1 MKCRMHIIRKLAV
14 GIAAALLGAAAAR
27 AEVALEATANRQ
39 RIYIGES
46 FILQVKISGA
56 DQPVEPDVSGIA
68 DAEVRLLDSREYSNF
83 SVTIING
90 RMVREGFSG
99 RVVSYEVTPRRA
111 GAFRAGPV
119 ALNAG
124 GRRLEDPG
132 PEIMVTDITP
142 QAEAQLALEASRESV
157 LVDEQ
162 FEVRLRLRIRA
173 LPGRFAAVDPLFPN
187 NPPRLQAPFL
197 ESKPIPGLR
206 GPDMQDLMRRH
217 LARHD
222 NQPGLLINEYTLAD
236 DPFSFRGLFE
246 AFGQPRRARFV
257 LPRRMVEVDG
267 QPYFEYQ
274 LELQYTPEEEG
285 DYVFGPATFK
295 GSIPVSVDDAG
306 NAQGR
311 DIFAVGRA
319 VTVRV
324 VPPPEA
330 GRPVSF
336 TGALGTNLQVSAALD
351 CLSCNAGDPVRL
363 SLTVAGQIRLDR
375 MLPPKLSQQ
384 TNLLENFAVY
394 DQTVQTFEDSPEQRR
409 FVYTIRP
416 RRAGMLEVPPLE
428 LAYFDTAARAYA
440 VRRTAPVPL
449 EVRPG
454 AEITADQIIGATAAV
469 NGAAPDAPDADLP
482 PAPPWLEADG
492 AASVNLFGRPLLW
505 IIVLAGPV
513 GYMLVLT
520 AQQYAAWRR
529 QRQPVRLRRRVLSS
543 ARRRLRSLDRR
554 GAAAGEAGAVC
565 DLIRAVLAA
574 RFEVKTAALT
584 PKELEEMLARIK
596 LPAADARML
605 ASVYQRHFEA
615 AYGGAP
621 AARSGI
627 APAELRRDC
636 RELEGIIR
644 RLRG

>member
-1 MKCRMHIIRKLAV
+1 MKCRMHIIRKLTV
-14 GIAAALLGAAAAR
+14 GMLAALLGAAAVR

-68 DAEVRLLDSREYSNF
+68 DAAVRLLDSREYSNF
-83 SVTIING
+83 SFTIING

-111 GAFRAGPV
+111 GVFRAGPV
-119 ALNAG
+119 ALEAD
-124 GRRLEDPG
+124 GRRLEAAG
-132 PEIMVTDITP
+132 PEVTVTDITP
-142 QAEAQLALEASRESV
+142 QDEVQLAVEASRETV
-157 LVDEQ
+157 LADEP
-162 FEVRLRLRIRA
+162 FTVRLRLRIRA
-173 LPGRFAAVDPLFPN
+173 LTGRFAEVDPLFPD

-197 ESKPIPGLR
+197 DNNPIAGLR
-206 GPDMQDLMRRH
+206 GPSMQDVLRRL

-222 NQPGLLINEYTLAD
+222 NQPGVNINEYTLAD
-236 DPFSFRGLFE
+236 DPFSFRGFFE

-306 NAQGR
+306 NASGR

-330 GRPVSF
+330 GRPASF
-336 TGALGTNLQVSAALD
+336 TGTLGTNLQAAASLD
-351 CLSCNAGDPVRL
+351 CLTCNAGDPVRL
-363 SLTVAGQIRLDR
+363 TLTVTGHLRFDR
-375 MLPPKLSQQ
+375 MLPPRLETQ
-384 TNLLENFAVY
+384 TNLLENFSVY
-394 DQTVQTFEDSPEQRR
+394 DQTVQTFADSPTQRR

-428 LAYFDTAARAYA
+428 LAYYDTAARAYA

-449 EVRPG
+449 DVRPG
-454 AEITADQIIGATAAV
+454 AEVTAEQIISATTAV
-469 NGAAPDAPDADLP
+469 NGIQPEVPDTELT
-482 PAPPWLEADG
+482 PAPPWLTASG
-492 AASVNLFGRPLLW
+492 AGSVNLFGRPRLW
-505 IIVLAGPV
+505 IVVLAGPA
-513 GYMLVLT
+513 GYILVL
-520 AQQYAAWRR
+520 AVQQYFAWRR
-529 QRQPVRLRRRVLSS
+529 RTASVRRRRRVLTA
-543 ARRRLRSLDRR
+543 ARRRLRRLQRS
-554 GAAAGEAGAVC
+554 GAAAGEPGAIC
-565 DLIRAVLAA
+565 DMIRAVLAA
-574 RFEVKTAALT
+574 RFEVNTAALT
-584 PKELEEMLARIK
+584 PKELGEMLPRIK
-596 LPAADARML
+596 LPAPDVKML
-605 ASVYQRHFEA
+605 ASIYQRHFDA
-615 AYGGAP
+615 AYGGA
-621 AARSGI
+621 AAASGGI
-627 APAELRRDC
+627 ADADLRRDC
-636 RELEGIIR
+636 RELERILAGR
-644 RLRG
+644 VS

>member
-1 MKCRMHIIRKLAV
+1 MKRRMHITGKLAV
-14 GIAAALLGAAAAR
+14 IMAAMLIGALAR
-27 AEVALEATANRQ
+27 AEVSLEVTANRQ

-56 DQPVEPDVSGIA
+56 DQPLDPDVSGIA
-68 DAEVRLLDSREYSNF
+68 DAEVRLLDNREYSNF

-124 GRRLEDPG
+124 GRRLETPG
-132 PEIMVTDITP
+132 PEVMVTDITP
-142 QAEAQLALEASRESV
+142 QTEVQLAIEASRESV

-162 FEVRLRLRIRA
+162 FEVRLHLRIRA
-173 LPGRFAAVDPLFPN
+173 LPGRFAAVEPLFPD

-197 ESKPIPGLR
+197 ENKAIPGLR

-246 AFGQPRRARFV
+246 AFGQPRRARFI
-257 LPRRMVEVDG
+257 LPRRMVKVDG

-306 NAQGR
+306 NAEGR

-324 VPPPEA
+324 APPPEA
-330 GRPVSF
+330 GRPASF

-351 CLSCNAGDPVRL
+351 CLRCNAGDPVRL
-363 SLTVAGQIRLDR
+363 SLTVAGQLRLNR
-375 MLPPKLSQQ
+375 MLPPKLSLQ

-428 LAYFDTAARAYA
+428 VAYFDTAARAYA
-440 VRRTAPVPL
+440 VRRTSPVPL

-469 NGAAPDAPDADLP
+469 NGAAPDVPDAELP
-482 PAPPWLEADG
+482 PAPPWLESEG
-492 AASVNLFGRPLLW
+492 AAPENLFGRPLLW

-513 GYMLVLT
+513 GYMLVAA

-529 QRQPVRLRRRVLSS
+529 KREPVRRRRRGLAS
-543 ARRRLRSLDRR
+543 ARRRLRSLERR
-554 GAAAGEAGAVC
+554 GAGPEAGAAVC
-565 DLIRAVLAA
+565 AIIREVLSA
-574 RFEVKTAALT
+574 RCAHNTAAMT
-584 PKELEEMLARIK
+584 PSDLRKMLPEIN
-596 LPAADARML
+596 LPAADARTL
-605 ASVYQRHFEA
+605 ASVYQRYFDA
-615 AYGGAP
+615 AYGGA
-621 AARSGI
+621 AGASGGI
-627 APAELRRDC
+627 GPDELRRDC
-636 RELEGIIR
+636 RELERILGR
-644 RLRG
+644 SFQT